1 MRCIIFSFECF
12 IVLKLSRARVVFVI
26 QRSDAMLRQLLSV
39 DEDAITANLYM
50 ISRKTYDALNV
61 VGFVRK
67 IIGPQVAFPVVWIAR
82 IFEDYYVAALYLAL
96 RQERERLAGREDEL
110 IDKQVIANGDRVLH

>member
-26 QRSDAMLRQLLSV
+26 QRSDGMLRQLLSV

-61 VGFVRK
+61 GGFVRK
-67 IIGPQVAFPVVWIAR
+67 IIGPQVAFPDVWIAL
-82 IFEDYYVAALYLAL
+82 IFEDYYVAAIYRTL
-96 RQERERLAGREDEL
+96 RQEREPLTAHD
-110 IDKQVIANGDRVLH
+110 D